1 MMNHIWAAMIILGIL
16 GSLSA
21 CIFGEASGNPL
32 GDLLQEF
39 LKSAETATDIVIGLT
54 GMMCFW
60 LGISRIMDASG
71 LTARIAALLTPL
83 FRVIMPEVPA
93 GHPAIGSITMNMAA
107 NMLGL
112 DNAAT
117 PLGLRAMK
125 ELETLNPHPGVAS
138 NPEIMFLVINTS
150 SVTIFPISVFLY
162 RSKFGAA
169 DPVDIFLPVLMATSC
184 STLAGFL
191 AVAAFQKISLFRL
204 PALLALGG
212 LIGLVAGVF
221 VWSLCAGTAM
231 AAQASLAANGTVIL
245 FIGGLLTYGLL
256 KRVKVYEEF
265 IAGARDGF
273 RVCIDILPY
282 LVAMLTAVA
291 FLRTGGVL
299 SLLLSGIKE
308 IVAKAG
314 LSTDFVDALP
324 VAFMHPFSGGASRA
338 LMLDVFNTSGVDS
351 LTGHIAAVM
360 QGSTETT
367 FYVLAVYFGSVG
379 IVRVRHAVTCG
390 LIADFAAMV
399 AAIIIGTMFFG

>member
-1 MMNHIWAAMIILGIL
+1 MMNHIWAGMIILGIIGGL
-16 GSLSA
+16 TA
-21 CIFGEASGNPL
+21 AFFGNASGNAL

-39 LKSAETATDIVIGLT
+39 LKAAGSATDIVIGLA

-60 LGISRIMDASG
+60 LGISRIMDAAG
-71 LTARIAALLTPL
+71 LTAKMAALLTPL

-125 ELETLNPHPGVAS
+125 ELETLNPRPGVAS

-169 DPVDIFLPVLMATSC
+169 DPVDIFLPVLLATSC

-191 AVAAFQKISLFRL
+191 AVAAFQRINLLRL
-204 PALLALGG
+204 PVLLAFGG
-212 LIGLVAGVF
+212 LLGLVAGVF
-221 VWSLCAGTAM
+221 VWSLYAGAAM
-231 AAQASLAANGTVIL
+231 ASQASLAANGAVLL
-245 FIGGLLTYGLL
+245 FICGLLVFGLL

-265 IAGARDGF
+265 INGAREGF

-291 FLRTGGVL
+291 FLRAGGVL
-299 SLLLSGIKE
+299 SLLLSGIRE
-308 IVAKAG
+308 IVEKAG
-314 LSTDFVDALP
+314 LSADFVDALP
-324 VAFMHPFSGGASRA
+324 VAFMHPFSGSASRA
-338 LMLDVFNTSGVDS
+338 LMLDVFGTSGVDS
-351 LTGHIAAVM
+351 LAGHIAAVM

-390 LIADFAAMV
+390 LIADFAAMT
-399 AAIIIGTMFFG
+399 AAIVIGTMFFG